1 MKKALKI
8 IGVTVLVIVVFLLAS
23 PFIFQNKIK
32 GLVKEF
38 INENLNAKVDF
49 KDASLSFLSSFPKAN
64 VTIDELTITNFA
76 PFENE
81 KLADVLIKPELENL
95 KQTDFSKAKIRK
107 INNKL

>member
-49 KDASLSFLSSFPKAN
+49 KD
-64 VTIDELTITNFA
+64 
-76 PFENE
+76 
-81 KLADVLIKPELENL
+81 
-95 KQTDFSKAKIRK
+95 
-107 INNKL
+107 